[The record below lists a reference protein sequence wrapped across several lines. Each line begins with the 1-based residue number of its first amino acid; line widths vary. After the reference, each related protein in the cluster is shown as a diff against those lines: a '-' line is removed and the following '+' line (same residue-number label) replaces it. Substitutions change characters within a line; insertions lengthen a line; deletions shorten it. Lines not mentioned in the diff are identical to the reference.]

1 MADRPTDP
9 ALLEEIHRR
18 VPVGIFTM
26 GPDGRLTS
34 ANPNAQRCLA
44 LPDPA
49 DGLDLLADPR
59 VRAAGLDGPLRAA
72 IEGTPASIR
81 AVPFAPEP
89 GRAATLDIE
98 LVPMPGTPGWHQVL
112 AIVSDVTERLKV
124 QRRAELFYQS
134 FLHSHDVIE
143 VTDRQGV
150 LVDVNPA
157 FERVYG
163 YSRDEVVGLKPR
175 IVRSPKTPDEIHRRM
190 WADLLDPKKGRWA
203 GEIINLDRQGREHP
217 ILLSIDAIRNA
228 SGEITHF
235 IGVATDLSE
244 QKSFER
250 QVARADR
257 LASIGQL
264 AAGVA
269 HELNTPLAN
278 VMLIAE
284 SLHRRAPNAWVE
296 GRADAL
302 TKQVDAA
309 SRIVHGLLDFSRSY
323 PPRVDEF
330 DLASVAAE
338 AVSFARGKQS
348 MDIEVVEHFEV
359 APLPVRGDRLEL
371 LQVFVNL
378 INNAYDAMEGKGTLT
393 ISSGVTEG
401 LAEVAVADTGP
412 GIPPSILP
420 RIFEPFFTPK
430 TDGKGTGLGLAI
442 CHGIVRAHGGVIDVA
457 TDLGRGARFTVRLPL
472 VPGHAPSEPGDRA
485 TGRSPVA
492 VDPIG

>member
-18 VPVGIFTM
+18 VPVGILTM

-34 ANPNAQRCLA
+34 ANPNARRSLA
-44 LPDPA
+44 LGDAPE
-49 DGLDLLADPR
+49 GLDLLADPR
-59 VRAAGLDGPLRAA
+59 VRTAGLDGPLRKAV
-72 IEGTPASIR
+72 EGTPTTIR
-81 AVPFAPEP
+81 AVSFAPEP
-89 GRAATLDIE
+89 GRAITLDIE

-112 AIVSDVTERLKV
+112 AIVTDVTERLNV

-163 YSRDEVVGLKPR
+163 YSREEVVGSKPR
-175 IVRSPKTPDEIHRRM
+175 IVRSPRTPDDVYQRLWNEI
-190 WADLLDPKKGRWA
+190 LDPKKGRWS
-203 GEIINLDRQGREHP
+203 GEIVNIDRQGREHP

-228 SGEITHF
+228 AGEITHF

-278 VMLIAE
+278 IMLIAE
-284 SLHRRAPNAWVE
+284 SLHRRAPSPWVQ

-302 TKQVDAA
+302 MKQVDAA
-309 SRIVHGLLDFSRSY
+309 SRIVHGLLDFSRNY
-323 PPRVDEF
+323 PPRVDEV
-330 DLASVAAE
+330 DLTEIAAE

-348 MDIEVVEHFEV
+348 MDIEVVEHYEV
-359 APLPVRGDRLEL
+359 ASLPVRGDRLEL

-378 INNAYDAMEGKGTLT
+378 INNDYDAMEGKGTLT
-393 ISSGVTEG
+393 ISSGVAEG
-401 LAEVAVADTGP
+401 LAEVSITDTGP

-420 RIFEPFFTPK
+420 RIFEPFFTTK

-457 TDLGRGARFTVRLPL
+457 TELGRGARFTVRLPI
-472 VPGHAPSEPGDRA
+472 VPGRAPPEPAEGAAARGSLAADEVR
-485 TGRSPVA
+485 
-492 VDPIG
+492 